1 MKGRG
6 AVARRSRSPARLS
19 AVLVIALV
27 GCVLG
32 IGGPVLS
39 PARGQ
44 DAAFGVD
51 ALLTELGMDVPV
63 RPFAARPFA
72 LSDLDGATVELAQ
85 FRGRVVLLYFW
96 TTW

>member
-1 MKGRG
+1 LKGRG
-6 AVARRSRSPARLS
+6 WRPSGGRH
-19 AVLVIALV
+19 VIALV

-32 IGGPVLS
+32 IVGAVLS
-39 PARGQ
+39 PAQGQ
-44 DAAFGVD
+44 DAAPGVD

-72 LSDLDGATVELAQ
+72 LPDLGGTTVELAQ
-85 FRGRVVLLYFW
+85 FRGRVVMLYFW